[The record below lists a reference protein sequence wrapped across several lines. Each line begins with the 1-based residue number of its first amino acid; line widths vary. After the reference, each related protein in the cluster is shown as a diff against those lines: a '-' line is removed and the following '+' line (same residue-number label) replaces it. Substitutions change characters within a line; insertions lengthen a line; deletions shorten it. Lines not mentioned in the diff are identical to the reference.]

1 MVAPPAT
8 NTPFYNHAR
17 SYLRKKLRPPPPI
30 YQPEL
35 VADAILLAA
44 TSRRREVKVGEQTV
58 ALSVGNKLLPGVLDF
73 FAGVIG
79 VPLQLADFGAAVA
92 KQVPN
97 LNRPGRESRTHGDFD
112 AESAS
117 VSPQFWLLRHSGLVG
132 AVMAAGGAA
141 WLDRAS
147 AAQALT
153 MLALV
158 LGGGN
163 ALGAYHGGVAEA
175 LAAEGVWPD
184 WIAGSSIGAI
194 MGALIAGN
202 PPERRV
208 AAIREFW
215 NRGALRDPVA
225 DWLPDA
231 LRKPVHFTAAL
242 QARVAGRPQLYHLR
256 LGELLGG
263 DGRPGLYDPAPM
275 RRALETLVDFDLLN
289 RGPIRLTML
298 AVDVETG
305 SEVSFDSQRER
316 IGVDHLLAS
325 AALIPDFP
333 AVPIGNRLL
342 ADGGLAANV
351 PVDLVLAETAG
362 RAARLLQRGSVP
374 AGGAAPGPAGRRGGA
389 ADRPHLRGADDAHAA
404 GDALAVAGEG
414 RRAARGGLLPE
425 LPALGGRGRAEE
437 LRFRAIE
444 PRPPLVGGPPRYGA
458 GAAGLARV
466 AAGGDRTDAPSD
478 R

>member
-1 MVAPPAT
+1 
-8 NTPFYNHAR
+8 
-17 SYLRKKLRPPPPI
+17 
-30 YQPEL
+30 
-35 VADAILLAA
+35 
-44 TSRRREVKVGEQTV
+44 
-58 ALSVGNKLLPGVLDF
+58 
-73 FAGVIG
+73 
-79 VPLQLADFGAAVA
+79 
-92 KQVPN
+92 
-97 LNRPGRESRTHGDFD
+97 
-112 AESAS
+112 
-117 VSPQFWLLRHSGLVG
+117 
-132 AVMAAGGAA
+132 
-141 WLDRAS
+141 
-147 AAQALT
+147 

-333 AVPIGNRLL
+333 VVPIGNRLL

-351 PVDLVLAETAG
+351 PVDLVLAELPAEPLACFSVDPFPLAAPRPVRLADAAERQTDLTFAAQTMRTL
-362 RAARLLQRGSVP
+362 RAMRLLWQARGDGP
-374 AGGAAPGPAGRRGGA
+374 PGAVYCLNYRHWEGEVALKSYDFARSSLDRRWS
-389 ADRPHLRGADDAHAA
+389 
-404 GDALAVAGEG
+404 EG
-414 RRAARGGLLPE
+414 RRDMERALRVWRASPPAGTGLTLHPI
-425 LPALGGRGRAEE
+425 AEMAE
-437 LRFRAIE
+437 T
-444 PRPPLVGGPPRYGA
+444 V
-458 GAAGLARV
+458 
-466 AAGGDRTDAPSD
+466 
-478 R
+478 